1 MNLETI
7 KRIAAIAEEYKARL
21 TEKESTGDEAEIL
34 QGLDYKGFKN
44 ASGVYYAWDPFTRT
58 TVYTIKDIGERV
70 LWAVSDNGGPLQKD
84 EIRTSDGR
92 RGRVVN
98 DVRLFALPLRLDD
111 RLEYQPQWLLTMA
124 GIQIPDGTKEI
135 TAESAAEIAKYTG
148 IDLTDALY
156 VGVDPDLFDTIWTAR
171 EFSVTCRRYVAKHA
185 DKARSNPVNEIHYS
199 RDALAV
205 KVFDENEYN
214 DENFKDEIRAFVLTA
229 STDTDGIRNIAAIS
243 FEDLPDN
250 VKLPQNLNATDQ
262 RVFNSVWSLWLEGN
276 KYFSLKQV
284 ARLSVSGKRV
294 TDAWLD
300 QVKASIRKL
309 QTTLI
314 QIDNTAEI
322 KAGHKYPVMTGQI
335 EPMLR
340 LISCIINLNGQVEQ
354 VYQLDGEPL
363 LGKYSRERGR
373 LFTFPSHSFALNP
386 SVRSSVTLED
396 YIIRRVKTM
405 GGKMRNTILLRRIYE
420 TLDIPGND
428 KKKRQ
433 QIKAKIINVLENLK
447 DKGVISGYEMGSDKI
462 TIFPPVP

>member
-1 MNLETI
+1 MDLETI
-7 KRIAAIAEEYKARL
+7 KQIAAIAEEYKTRL
-21 TEKESTGDEAEIL
+21 AAMDPTEDEAEIL
-34 QGLDYKGFKN
+34 QELDYKDLEN
-44 ASGVYYAWDPFTRT
+44 ATGVYYRWARYAKTI
-58 TVYTIKDIGERV
+58 VYTIKDMGERV
-70 LWAVSDNGGPLQKD
+70 LWAVSDNGSPLQKD
-84 EIRTSDGR
+84 EIRLSDGR
-92 RGRVVN
+92 RGRIVH
-98 DVRLFALPLRLDD
+98 DMRLFSLSLPLDGKR
-111 RLEYQPQWLLTMA
+111 EYQPQWLLTMA
-124 GIQIPDGTKEI
+124 GLQIPEESTEI
-135 TAESAAEIAKYTG
+135 SPEEVARLTGLSVPGAEFIELSPDDFDSA
-148 IDLTDALY
+148 
-156 VGVDPDLFDTIWTAR
+156 WTAR
-171 EFSVTCRRYVAKHA
+171 EFTITCYRYAAKHA

-322 KAGHKYPVMTGQI
+322 KAGHKYPVMTGRI